1 VDFKNTIIILTS
13 NLGSDLILD
22 GIEEGEIKA
31 ETRDAIAALLR
42 RSFRPEFLNRLD
54 ETVIY
59 KPLSKADIRSI
70 VDLLLADLS
79 ARLRDKRLSLALTD
93 TAKEYIIENGYDP
106 AFGARPLKRFL
117 QSKVETL
124 LARKLIAD
132 DPSPDTVLTVDA
144 GDAGLYIR

>member
-1 VDFKNTIIILTS
+1 MTS
-13 NLGSDLILD
+13 NLGSNLILEAD
-22 GIEEGEIKA
+22 TDEKLKELKPEIHDMLMK
-31 ETRDAIAALLR
+31 
-42 RSFRPEFLNRLD
+42 SFRPEFLNRLD

-59 KPLSKADIRSI
+59 KPLSKEDIRSI

-79 ARLRDKRLSLALTD
+79 ARLRDKRLSLALTEE
-93 TAKEYIIENGYDP
+93 AKEYVIENGYDP

-144 GDAGLYIR
+144 SETGLYIR